1 MSTSTLSGG
10 YRSGLAATFR
20 TDKWWVEPLWTGLGF
35 IAFVIYSNWA
45 AFQGDHYFFGG
56 YLSPFY
62 SPLLFIDSSRIGA
75 APLELSWFGEWPN
88 WLRAIWPPFMPSSP
102 AFLILAGP
110 LSFRL
115 TCYYYRKFYYRAYFM
130 TPPACAVGAMPQKR
144 YRGETFLLLFQNLHR
159 YALYVAILFIVF
171 LAHDAY
177 LAFWRDGK
185 FGIGVGTLVLLINP
199 ILLGA
204 YTFGCHS
211 FRHLIGGQL
220 NCFTCDNASRTRHG
234 AWQRVSWLNQRHM
247 LFAWLSLVWVGL
259 ADLYV
264 RLVSM
269 GVIHDYSTWG

>member
-10 YRSGLAATFR
+10 YRSGLAATLR
-20 TDKWWVEPLWTGLGF
+20 TDKWWFEPLWTGVGF
-35 IAFVIYSNWA
+35 LAFVIYSNWA
-45 AFQGDHYFFGG
+45 AFQGDHYFYGG
-56 YLSPFY
+56 YISPFY
-62 SPLLFIDSSRIGA
+62 SPLLFTDPSVPGA
-75 APLELSWFGEWPN
+75 APLEHAWFGVWPD
-88 WLRAIWPPFMPSSP
+88 WLRAIWPPFMPTSP

-171 LAHDAY
+171 LLHDAY

-199 ILLGA
+199 ILLAA

-211 FRHLIGGQL
+211 FRHLVGGQL
-220 NCFTCDNASRTRHG
+220 NCFTCDSATRTRHG
-234 AWQRVSWLNQRHM
+234 MWQRVSWLNGRHM
-247 LFAWLSLVWVGL
+247 LFAWLSLVWVGF
-259 ADLYV
+259 ADFYV
-264 RLVSM
+264 RMVSM
-269 GVIHDYSTWG
+269 GKIHDWSTWG